1 LAYHENAFQVL
12 VFIDVTLRGKK
23 IMPKKWLDSHP
34 NIRHATT
41 EDLERIL
48 EIERLCFEDQ
58 WSQIQFC
65 SSFKEIFY
73 VFEEEEI
80 MGFLIGCSCEIAR
93 RAIIMRI
100 AVHPDYWGR
109 GIASKLISAALEKF
123 KQFGLKC
130 VELDVDIVKNGAIKL
145 YEKFGFKIM
154 RVATVN
160 YEEDTSFLIMKLILR
175 DSNTEK
181 EKS

>member
-1 LAYHENAFQVL
+1 MN
-12 VFIDVTLRGKK
+12 
-23 IMPKKWLDSHP
+23 KKWIDSHP
-34 NIRHATT
+34 NIRLAT
-41 EDLERIL
+41 EADLERIL
-48 EIERLCFEDQ
+48 EIEDLCFGSE
-58 WSQIQFC
+58 WSPSQFC
-65 SSFKEIFY
+65 SSLKELFY
-73 VFEEEEI
+73 VFEDEGEVL
-80 MGFLIGCSCEIAR
+80 GFLIGCSCEIAR

-160 YEEDTSFLIMKLILR
+160 HEEDTSFLIMKLILR
-175 DSNTEK
+175 DSNNEIK
-181 EKS
+181 EG